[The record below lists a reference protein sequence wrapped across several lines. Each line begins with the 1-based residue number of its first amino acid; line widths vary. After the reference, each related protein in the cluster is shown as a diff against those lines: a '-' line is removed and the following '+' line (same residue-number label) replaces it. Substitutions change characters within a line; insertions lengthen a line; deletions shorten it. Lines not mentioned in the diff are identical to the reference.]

1 MAARVV
7 ETLAN
12 KDIEVLTV
20 RDVQPEPTIENVE
33 TVYRD
38 QIAPFAPDA
47 VLAIGGGSVL
57 DAAKLFAVRLTNH
70 APLRDWLGID
80 LIASPGVPLILVPTT
95 SGTGSEVTPNAIVTL
110 PDEELKVGIVSR
122 HLLPQLVILD
132 ATLTLDLPKP
142 ITAATGMDAFIHA
155 LESYI
160 STKANPVS
168 DMYAMESMRLIGG
181 NLIEAYENGHSLK
194 AREAMLLGSMYGDL
208 ALTAAVHAL
217 AYPLGGMFNITH
229 GVANSM
235 LLPHVMEF
243 NLDAIVG
250 RLANVAH
257 ALGLARY
264 DDSDDAAANALL
276 ASSRLDRRARN
287 SARPAQ
293 IRRGRRASRCARRG
307 GVESEAAARQQ
318 PEAAESRR
326 HQGDLS
332 PPAAMSSPDAGSARL
347 LIIGDDLSG
356 TADCAV
362 TCARHGLTS
371 VVSLGPAPAMDA
383 ARIDVLA
390 IDTDTRRQLP
400 ADAARANQEAWHA
413 HSAGR
418 RIYKKIDSTL
428 LGNVAAEV
436 AALASVAGMAVVAPA
451 FPQAGR
457 TTRGARQF
465 VFGTPVMRARS
476 SRPVARLRVPCCRP

>member
-1 MAARVV
+1 MSSVYHFQTVNHIVHGPNSLDQLPEKLALLDRPVRRITFITQPAMEANGVAARVV
-7 ETLAN
+7 ETLAK

-47 VLAIGGGSVL
+47 VLAVGGGSVL

-80 LIASPGVPLILVPTT
+80 LIASPGKPLILVPTT

-168 DMYAMESMRLIGG
+168 DMYAMESMRLIGA

-194 AREAMLLGSMYGDL
+194 AREAMLLGSMYGGL
-208 ALTAAVHAL
+208 ALTAAGTAAVHAL

-250 RLANVAH
+250 RLARVAH
-257 ALGLARY
+257 ALGLARH

-276 ASSRLDRRARN
+276 ARLR
-287 SARPAQ
+287 
-293 IRRGRRASRCARRG
+293 
-307 GVESEAAARQQ
+307 EWTAA
-318 PEAAESRR
+318 
-326 HQGDLS
+326 
-332 PPAAMSSPDAGSARL
+332 
-347 LIIGDDLSG
+347 
-356 TADCAV
+356 
-362 TCARHGLTS
+362 
-371 VVSLGPAPAMDA
+371 
-383 ARIDVLA
+383 LA
-390 IDTDTRRQLP
+390 IPQDLRKFGVAEAHL
-400 ADAARANQEAWHA
+400 DALAVAASKVKR
-413 HSAGR
+413 
-418 RIYKKIDSTL
+418 L
-428 LGNVAAEV
+428 LGNNPKPLNLDDIKAIY
-436 AALASVAGMAVVAPA
+436 
-451 FPQAGR
+451 R
-457 TTRGARQF
+457 
-465 VFGTPVMRARS
+465 
-476 SRPVARLRVPCCRP
+476 RLLP